1 MKIAYLLADPGIGP
15 FGTKGASVHVQE
27 ITRALRGLGHEV
39 TVYCLRRGDKKGVES
54 VPADLADLQ
63 VVVVPVDSAAGS
75 AEREVE
81 LRRAGD
87 RMLAAA
93 AAEGADLVYERYAL
107 FSDVGARL
115 AAVLSQAAGRR
126 IPLVM
131 EVNAPLVAEQS
142 AHRTLHDVD
151 AALALTESALSAA
164 DVVSC
169 VSEPV
174 AAWIRRDVPAAA
186 AATVVTPNGV
196 NTERIRPLARHAAS
210 GAVLPEAALPDDGRA
225 PEPSGRPF
233 TVGFLGTLKPWHG
246 TETLLDAVAAAGDA
260 AAHWR
265 IEFCGAGPQLD
276 ALREQAERLGLA
288 EATVFHGAVPPEAV
302 PAVVGTWDV
311 ATAPYPQPQNPEDH
325 YFSPLKVYEYL
336 AAGATVVASA
346 VGEIPHVLGA
356 GAPDA
361 EGVALGARGVAV
373 RPGDPQALAAAL
385 TRLADDRELTAAL
398 AAAGRADVEAHHTWG
413 HRAAELLRLVQER
426 TA

>member
-1 MKIAYLLADPGIGP
+1 MQIAYLLADPGIGP

-54 VPADLADLQ
+54 VPADLADLK
-63 VVVVPVDSAAGS
+63 VVVLPVESAAGS

-93 AAEGADLVYERYAL
+93 AADGADLVYERYAL

-126 IPLVM
+126 VPLVM
-131 EVNAPLVAEQS
+131 EVNAPLVREQS
-142 AHRTLHDVD
+142 AHRSLHDVD
-151 AALALTESALSAA
+151 AAVALTESALSAA

-174 AAWIRRDVPAAA
+174 AAWVRQDVPAAA

-196 NTERIRPLARHAAS
+196 NTERIRPAARH
-210 GAVLPEAALPDDGRA
+210 DDGTS
-225 PEPSGRPF
+225 PGSFGRPF

-246 TETLLDAVAAAGDA
+246 TETLLDAVAAAGEA
-260 AAHWR
+260 AADWR
-265 IEFCGAGPQLD
+265 IEFCGAGPQLE
-276 ALREQAERLGLA
+276 ALREQAERLGLG
-288 EATVFHGAVPPEAV
+288 EATAFHGAVAPSEV
-302 PAVVGTWDV
+302 PAVVENWDV
-311 ATAPYPQPQNPEDH
+311 ATAPYPQPENPEDH

-346 VGEIPHVLGA
+346 VGEIPQVVGA
-356 GAPDA
+356 GEPDA
-361 EGVALGARGVAV
+361 DGVAVGSRGVAV
-373 RPGDPQALAAAL
+373 RPGDAQALAAAL
-385 TRLADDRELTAAL
+385 TRLAADRGLTAEL

-413 HRAAELLRLVQER
+413 HRAADLLALVEER

>member
-1 MKIAYLLADPGIGP
+1 MQIAYLLADPGIGP

-54 VPADLADLQ
+54 VPADLADLK
-63 VVVVPVDSAAGS
+63 VVVLPVDAAAGT

-93 AAEGADLVYERYAL
+93 AADGADLVYERYAL

-126 IPLVM
+126 VPLVM
-131 EVNAPLVAEQS
+131 EVNAPLVREQS
-142 AHRTLHDVD
+142 AHRSLHDVD
-151 AALALTESALSAA
+151 AAVALTESALSAA

-174 AAWIRRDVPAAA
+174 AAWVRQDVPAAA

-196 NTERIRPLARHAAS
+196 NTERIRPAARH
-210 GAVLPEAALPDDGRA
+210 DDGTS
-225 PEPSGRPF
+225 PGSFGRPF

-246 TETLLDAVAAAGDA
+246 TETLLDAVAAAGEA
-260 AAHWR
+260 AADWR
-265 IEFCGAGPQLD
+265 IEFCGAGPQLE
-276 ALREQAERLGLA
+276 ALREQAERLGLG
-288 EATVFHGAVPPEAV
+288 EATAFHGAVAPSEV
-302 PAVVGTWDV
+302 PAVVENWDV
-311 ATAPYPQPQNPEDH
+311 ATAPYPQPENPEDH

-346 VGEIPHVLGA
+346 VGEIPQVVGA
-356 GAPDA
+356 GEPDA
-361 EGVALGARGVAV
+361 DGVAVGSRGVAV
-373 RPGDPQALAAAL
+373 RPGDAQALAAAL
-385 TRLADDRELTAAL
+385 TRLAADRGLTAEL

-413 HRAAELLRLVQER
+413 HRAADLLALVEER

>member
-1 MKIAYLLADPGIGP
+1 MQIAYLLADPGIGP

-54 VPADLADLQ
+54 VPADLADLK
-63 VVVVPVDSAAGS
+63 VVVLPVDAAAGT
-75 AEREVE
+75 AEREAE

-93 AAEGADLVYERYAL
+93 AADGADLVYERYAL

-115 AAVLSQAAGRR
+115 AALLSQAAGRR
-126 IPLVM
+126 VPLVM
-131 EVNAPLVAEQS
+131 EVNAPLVREQS
-142 AHRTLHDVD
+142 AHRSLHDVD
-151 AALALTESALSAA
+151 AAVALTESALSAA

-174 AAWIRRDVPAAA
+174 AAWVRQDVPAAA

-196 NTERIRPLARHAAS
+196 NTERIRPAARH
-210 GAVLPEAALPDDGRA
+210 DDGTS
-225 PEPSGRPF
+225 PGSFGRPF

-246 TETLLDAVAAAGDA
+246 TETLLDAVAAAGEA
-260 AAHWR
+260 AADWR
-265 IEFCGAGPQLD
+265 IEFCGAGPQLE
-276 ALREQAERLGLA
+276 ALREQAERLGLG
-288 EATVFHGAVPPEAV
+288 EATAFHGAVAPSEV
-302 PAVVGTWDV
+302 PAVVENWDV
-311 ATAPYPQPQNPEDH
+311 ATAPYPQPENPEDH

-346 VGEIPHVLGA
+346 VGEIPQVVGA
-356 GAPDA
+356 GEPDA
-361 EGVALGARGVAV
+361 DGVAVGSRGVAV
-373 RPGDPQALAAAL
+373 RPGDAQALAAAL
-385 TRLADDRELTAAL
+385 TRLAADRGLTAEL

-413 HRAAELLRLVQER
+413 HRAADLLALVEER

>member
-1 MKIAYLLADPGIGP
+1 MQIAYLLADPGIGP

-54 VPADLADLQ
+54 VPADLADLK
-63 VVVVPVDSAAGS
+63 VVVLPVEAAAGT

-93 AAEGADLVYERYAL
+93 AADGADLVYERYAL

-115 AAVLSQAAGRR
+115 AARLSEAAGRR
-126 IPLVM
+126 VPLVM

-142 AHRTLHDVD
+142 AHRCLHDAD
-151 AALALTESALSAA
+151 AAVALTESALSAA

-174 AAWIRRDVPAAA
+174 AAWVRQDVPAAA

-196 NTERIRPLARHAAS
+196 NTERIRPVTRH
-210 GAVLPEAALPDDGRA
+210 DDGTS
-225 PEPSGRPF
+225 PEPAGRPF

-246 TETLLDAVAAAGDA
+246 TETLLDAVAAAGA
-260 AAHWR
+260 AAADWR
-265 IEFCGAGPQLD
+265 IEVVGAGPQLE
-276 ALREQAERLGLA
+276 ALREQAERLGLGD
-288 EATVFHGAVPPEAV
+288 ATTFHGALAPSEV

-311 ATAPYPQPQNPEDH
+311 ATAPYPQPENPEDH

-346 VGEIPHVLGA
+346 VGEIPQVVGA
-356 GAPDA
+356 GEPDA
-361 EGVALGARGVAV
+361 DGVAVGSRGVAV
-373 RPGDPQALAAAL
+373 RPGDAQALAAAL
-385 TRLADDRELTAAL
+385 TRLAADRTLTAEL

-413 HRAAELLRLVQER
+413 HRAADLLALVQER

>member
-1 MKIAYLLADPGIGP
+1 MQIAYLLADPGIGP

-54 VPADLADLQ
+54 VPADLADLK
-63 VVVVPVDSAAGS
+63 VVVLPVDAAAGT
-75 AEREVE
+75 AERETE

-93 AAEGADLVYERYAL
+93 AADGADLVYERYAL

-115 AAVLSQAAGRR
+115 AAQLSEAAGRR
-126 IPLVM
+126 VPLVM
-131 EVNAPLVAEQS
+131 EVNAPLVREQS
-142 AHRTLHDVD
+142 AHRSLHDVD
-151 AALALTESALSAA
+151 AAVALTESALSAA

-174 AAWIRRDVPAAA
+174 AAWVRQDVPAAA

-196 NTERIRPLARHAAS
+196 NTERIRPVTRH
-210 GAVLPEAALPDDGRA
+210 DDGTS
-225 PEPSGRPF
+225 PEPVGRPF

-246 TETLLDAVAAAGDA
+246 TETLLDAVAAAGA
-260 AAHWR
+260 AAADWR
-265 IEFCGAGPQLD
+265 IEFCGAGPQLE
-276 ALREQAERLGLA
+276 ALREQAERLGLG
-288 EATVFHGAVPPEAV
+288 EATTFHGAVAPSQV
-302 PAVVGTWDV
+302 PAVVGNWDV
-311 ATAPYPQPQNPEDH
+311 ATAPYPQPENPEDH

-346 VGEIPHVLGA
+346 VGEIPEVVGA
-356 GAPDA
+356 GEPDA
-361 EGVALGARGVAV
+361 DGVAVGSRGVAV
-373 RPGDPQALAAAL
+373 RPGDAQALAAAL
-385 TRLADDRELTAAL
+385 TRLAADRGLTAEL

-413 HRAAELLRLVQER
+413 HRAADLLALVQER

>member
-1 MKIAYLLADPGIGP
+1 MQIAYLLADPGIGP

-27 ITRALRGLGHEV
+27 ITRALRGLGHQV

-54 VPADLADLQ
+54 VPADLADLK
-63 VVVVPVDSAAGS
+63 VEVVPVASAAGS

-93 AAEGADLVYERYAL
+93 AADGADLVYERYAL

-115 AAVLSQAAGRR
+115 AATLSQNAGRR

-142 AHRTLHDVD
+142 AHRSLHDVD
-151 AALALTESALSAA
+151 TALALTESALSAA

-174 AAWIRRDVPAAA
+174 AAWVRRDVPAAA
-186 AATVVTPNGV
+186 AATVVIPNGV
-196 NTERIRPLARHAAS
+196 NTERIRPLSRHAAS
-210 GAVLPEAALPDDGRA
+210 GAFLHDDGGS
-225 PEPSGRPF
+225 PEPAARGF

-246 TETLLDAVAAAGDA
+246 TQTLLDAVAAAGA
-260 AAHWR
+260 AAADWR
-265 IEFCGAGPQLD
+265 IEFCGAGPQLQ
-276 ALREQAERLGLA
+276 ALREQAERLGLGQ
-288 EATVFHGAVPPEAV
+288 ATTFHGAVAPEQV

-311 ATAPYPQPQNPEDH
+311 ATAPYPRPQNPEDH

-346 VGEIPHVLGA
+346 VGEIPQVLGA
-356 GAPDA
+356 GEPDA
-361 EGVALGARGVAV
+361 EGVAVGSRGVAV
-373 RPGDPQALAAAL
+373 RPGDAQALAAAL
-385 TRLADDRELTAAL
+385 TRLAADRELTAAL
-398 AAAGRADVEAHHTWG
+398 AAAGRADVQAHHTWA
-413 HRAAELLRLVQER
+413 HRAADLLRLVRER

>member
-1 MKIAYLLADPGIGP
+1 MQIAYLLADPGIGP

-54 VPADLADLQ
+54 VPADLADLK
-63 VVVVPVDSAAGS
+63 VVVLPVDAAAGT

-93 AAEGADLVYERYAL
+93 AADGADLVYERYAL

-126 IPLVM
+126 VPLVM

-142 AHRTLHDVD
+142 AHRSLHDVD
-151 AALALTESALSAA
+151 AAVALTESALSAA

-174 AAWIRRDVPAAA
+174 AAWVRQDVPAAA

-196 NTERIRPLARHAAS
+196 NTERIRPAARH
-210 GAVLPEAALPDDGRA
+210 DDGTS
-225 PEPSGRPF
+225 PGSFGRPF

-246 TETLLDAVAAAGDA
+246 TETLLDAVAAAGEA
-260 AAHWR
+260 AADWR
-265 IEFCGAGPQLD
+265 IEFCGAGPQLE
-276 ALREQAERLGLA
+276 ALREQAERLGLG
-288 EATVFHGAVPPEAV
+288 EATAFHGAVAPSEV
-302 PAVVGTWDV
+302 PAVVENWDV
-311 ATAPYPQPQNPEDH
+311 ATAPYPQPENPEDH

-346 VGEIPHVLGA
+346 VGEIPQVVGA
-356 GAPDA
+356 GEPDA
-361 EGVALGARGVAV
+361 DGVAVGSRGVAV
-373 RPGDPQALAAAL
+373 RPGDAQALAAAL
-385 TRLADDRELTAAL
+385 TRLAADRGLTAEL

-413 HRAAELLRLVQER
+413 HRAADLLALVEER

>member
-1 MKIAYLLADPGIGP
+1 MQIAYLLADPGIGP

-27 ITRALRGLGHEV
+27 ITRALRGLGHQV

-54 VPADLADLQ
+54 VPADLADLK
-63 VVVVPVDSAAGS
+63 VVVVPVASAAGS

-81 LRRAGD
+81 LRRAGN

-93 AAEGADLVYERYAL
+93 AADGADLVYERYAL

-115 AAVLSQAAGRR
+115 SAVLSEAAGRR

-142 AHRTLHDVD
+142 AHRSLHDVD
-151 AALALTESALSAA
+151 AAVALTESALSAA

-174 AAWIRRDVPAAA
+174 AAWVRRDVPAAA

-210 GAVLPEAALPDDGRA
+210 GAVLHDDGRS
-225 PEPSGRPF
+225 PEPAGRPF

-246 TETLLDAVAAAGDA
+246 TETLLDAVAAAGSA
-260 AAHWR
+260 AAGWR
-265 IEFCGAGPQLD
+265 IEVVGAGPQLE
-276 ALREQAERLGLA
+276 ALREQAERLGLGD
-288 EATVFHGAVPPEAV
+288 ATTFHGAVAPSQV

-311 ATAPYPQPQNPEDH
+311 ATAPYPQPENPEDH

-346 VGEIPHVLGA
+346 VGEIPAVVGA
-356 GAPDA
+356 GEPDA
-361 EGVALGARGVAV
+361 QGVAVGTRGVAV
-373 RPGDPQALAAAL
+373 RPGDAQALAAAL
-385 TRLADDRELTAAL
+385 TRLAADRTLTAKL

-413 HRAAELLRLVQER
+413 HRAADLLARVQER

>member
-1 MKIAYLLADPGIGP
+1 MQIAYLLADPGIGP

-54 VPADLADLQ
+54 VPADLADLD
-63 VVVVPVDSAAGS
+63 VVVIPVESAAGS

-93 AAEGADLVYERYAL
+93 AADGADLVYERYAL

-131 EVNAPLVAEQS
+131 EVNAPLVAEQA
-142 AHRTLHDVD
+142 AHRSLHDVD
-151 AALALTESALSAA
+151 AAVALTESALSAA

-174 AAWIRRDVPAAA
+174 AAWVRRDVPAAA

-196 NTERIRPLARHAAS
+196 NPERIRPVDRDTAS
-210 GAVLPEAALPDDGRA
+210 TGSALPDGGA
-225 PEPSGRPF
+225 SPEPSGRPF

-246 TETLLDAVAAAGDA
+246 TETLLEAVAAAGDA

-265 IEFCGAGPQLD
+265 IEFCGAGPQLQ
-276 ALREQAERLGLA
+276 ALREQADRLGLG
-288 EATVFHGAVPPEAV
+288 EATIFHGALAPSEV
-302 PAVVGTWDV
+302 PAVVGHWDV
-311 ATAPYPQPQNPEDH
+311 ATAPYPQPENPEDH

-346 VGEIPHVLGA
+346 VGEIPAVVGA
-356 GAPDA
+356 GEPDA
-361 EGVALGARGVAV
+361 DGVAVGTRGVAV
-373 RPGDPQALAAAL
+373 RPGDAQALAAAL
-385 TRLADDRELTAAL
+385 TRLAADRELTAQL

-413 HRAAELLRLVQER
+413 HRATELLALVQER

>member
-1 MKIAYLLADPGIGP
+1 MQIAYLLADPGIGP

-27 ITRALRGLGHEV
+27 IIRALRGLGHQV

-54 VPADLADLQ
+54 VPADLADLK
-63 VVVVPVDSAAGS
+63 VEVVPVASAAGS

-93 AAEGADLVYERYAL
+93 AADGADLVYERYAL

-115 AAVLSQAAGRR
+115 AATLSQNAGRR

-131 EVNAPLVAEQS
+131 EANAPLVAEQS
-142 AHRTLHDVD
+142 AHRSLHDVD
-151 AALALTESALSAA
+151 TALALTESALSAA

-174 AAWIRRDVPAAA
+174 AAWVRRDVPAAA
-186 AATVVTPNGV
+186 AATVVIPNGV

-210 GAVLPEAALPDDGRA
+210 GAFLHDDGGS
-225 PEPSGRPF
+225 PEPAARGF

-246 TETLLDAVAAAGDA
+246 TQTLLDAVAAAGA
-260 AAHWR
+260 AAADWR
-265 IEFCGAGPQLD
+265 IEFCGAGPQLE
-276 ALREQAERLGLA
+276 ALREQAERLGLGQ
-288 EATVFHGAVPPEAV
+288 ATTFHGAVAPESV

-311 ATAPYPQPQNPEDH
+311 ATAPYPQPENPEDH

-346 VGEIPHVLGA
+346 VGEIPQVFGA
-356 GAPDA
+356 GEPDA
-361 EGVALGARGVAV
+361 EGVAVGSRGVAV
-373 RPGDPQALAAAL
+373 RPGDAQALAAAL
-385 TRLADDRELTAAL
+385 TRLAADRELTAAL
-398 AAAGRADVEAHHTWG
+398 AAAGRADVQAHHTWA
-413 HRAAELLRLVQER
+413 HRAADLLRLVRER

>member
-1 MKIAYLLADPGIGP
+1 MQIAYLLADPGIGP

-54 VPADLADLQ
+54 VPADLADLK
-63 VVVVPVDSAAGS
+63 VVVLPVDAAAGT

-93 AAEGADLVYERYAL
+93 AADGADLVYERYAL

-126 IPLVM
+126 VPLVM
-131 EVNAPLVAEQS
+131 EVNAPLVREQS
-142 AHRTLHDVD
+142 AHRSLHDVD
-151 AALALTESALSAA
+151 AAVALTESALSAA

-174 AAWIRRDVPAAA
+174 AAWVRQDVPAAA

-196 NTERIRPLARHAAS
+196 NTERIRPAARH
-210 GAVLPEAALPDDGRA
+210 DDGTS
-225 PEPSGRPF
+225 PGSFGRPF

-246 TETLLDAVAAAGDA
+246 TETLLDAVAAAGEA
-260 AAHWR
+260 AADWR
-265 IEFCGAGPQLD
+265 IEFCGAGPQLE
-276 ALREQAERLGLA
+276 ALREQAERLGLG
-288 EATVFHGAVPPEAV
+288 EATAFHGAVAPSEV
-302 PAVVGTWDV
+302 PAVVENWDV
-311 ATAPYPQPQNPEDH
+311 ATAPYPQPENPEDH

-336 AAGATVVASA
+336 ASGATVVASA
-346 VGEIPHVLGA
+346 VGEIPQVVGA
-356 GAPDA
+356 GEPDA
-361 EGVALGARGVAV
+361 DGVAVGSRGVAV
-373 RPGDPQALAAAL
+373 RPGDAQALAAAL
-385 TRLADDRELTAAL
+385 TRLAADRGLTAEL

-413 HRAAELLRLVQER
+413 HRAADLLALVEER